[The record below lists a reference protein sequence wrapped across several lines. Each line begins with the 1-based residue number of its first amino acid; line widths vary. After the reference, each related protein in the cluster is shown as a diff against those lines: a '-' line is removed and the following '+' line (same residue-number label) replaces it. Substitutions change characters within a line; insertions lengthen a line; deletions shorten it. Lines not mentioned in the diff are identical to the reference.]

1 MSTLIACWIAAAV
14 ISTAVSLAVHGPL
27 LLRGFLDERE
37 WSQCGWSS
45 EHYVAIFD
53 LLSEQFEKSYISV
66 EELNRLA
73 KKAMEN
79 MSPDEVPRVT
89 NTLLALGGDP
99 STFSRLLG
107 EAMENMSPD
116 EVSHMVDTMVD
127 TLLAHERDL
136 STAPRLLDE
145 APINR

>member
-1 MSTLIACWIAAAV
+1 MSTLIACWIAATV
-14 ISTAVSLAVHGPL
+14 ISTAVSLAVHGSL
-27 LLRGFLDERE
+27 LLLGFLDERE
-37 WSQCGWSS
+37 WPQCGWPS

-53 LLSEQFEKSYISV
+53 RLSEQFEKSQISV

-99 STFSRLLG
+99 STVSRLLG

-116 EVSHMVDTMVD
+116 EVSHMVDT
-127 TLLAHERDL
+127 LLALGGDL
-136 STAPRLLDE
+136 STVSRLLGE